1 MIIFG
6 LGNPGLK
13 YRSTKHNAG
22 YIFLDRFAKPFKKRF
37 RTKQG
42 YKIVKIKIT
51 KNVVY
56 LIKPQCWMNQSGN
69 AVSEILQEI
78 DGDFLVVVDD
88 VNLPV
93 GKIRL
98 KSRGS
103 DGGHLGLRSIID
115 SRGNSN
121 FPRLRIG
128 IGCPIND
135 VADYVLSPFKRRE
148 KKILM
153 LVIEKGIK
161 GIEVLVKDNFT
172 KAQNYINA
180 IDLMAKSEARNPKP

>member
-13 YRSTKHNAG
+13 YRSTRHNVG
-22 YIFLDRFAKPFKKRF
+22 YIFLDRLAKQYKKRF
-37 RTKQG
+37 YTKQG
-42 YKIVKIKIT
+42 YKIAKIDISKNKI
-51 KNVVY
+51 Y
-56 LIKPQCWMNQSGN
+56 LVKPQCWMNQSGN
-69 AVSEILQEI
+69 AVSEILQEM

-88 VNLPV
+88 VNLPL

-135 VADYVLSPFKRRE
+135 VANYVLSPFKRRE

-153 LVIEKGIK
+153 SVIDKGIK
-161 GIEVLVKDNFT
+161 GIEVLLKDSFT
-172 KAQNYINA
+172 KA
-180 IDLMAKSEARNPKP
+180 LKCARG